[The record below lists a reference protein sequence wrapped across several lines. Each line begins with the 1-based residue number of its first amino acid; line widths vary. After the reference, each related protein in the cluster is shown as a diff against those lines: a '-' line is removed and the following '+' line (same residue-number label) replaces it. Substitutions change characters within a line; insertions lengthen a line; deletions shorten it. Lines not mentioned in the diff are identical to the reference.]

1 MVNRSSDDTRSVC
14 RGPYYSESFAIV
26 RLEGPSARLKVSIS
40 ALNAMG
46 RCGGRRGAEVGGGT
60 ACTKRLFYHDGR
72 ERSCRKAIQLA
83 GDHVNTV
90 ALKGLMRVFW
100 RQARARR
107 RDEACLRRAEY
118 VFDLRATSSH
128 KCTVIS
134 RQRRG

>member
-26 RLEGPSARLKVSIS
+26 RLEGPSARLKVSNR
-40 ALNAMG
+40 ALNATG
-46 RCGGRRGAEVGGGT
+46 RCGGRKGAEVGGET

-72 ERSCRKAIQLA
+72 ERSCGKAIQLA

-90 ALKGLMRVFW
+90 ALKGLMRAFW